1 KATMSDLKQLNS
13 LVSNLESALGVSG
26 GSGGGGGASV
36 AAFDSS
42 VGARLTEFDNASR
55 QVGGDVAELSPIVLD
70 AFAALRSVLVE
81 ASNRPSR
88 PNDAELQRLLE
99 PLSRRLQKVDE
110 FRNSK
115 RASAQFNHLSA
126 VAESI
131 GALGWVAQPEKPAPF
146 VESLRDAGV
155 FYSNR
160 VLKEAKDGKAGGEAG
175 AAWAKAWTA
184 VINSMIAYVKENHL
198 TGLVWGGSGGSS
210 GGTAAAS
217 AEATM
222 ESVLHRLE
230 ALTAKVK
237 SGGAGVKAGSGDDAS
252 SNGFGSVVDRM
263 SAFTAATAALDSADT
278 ADVRKIVDMANMAFQ
293 LLRNLLGQPRPASGG
308 VQSLPTFQQLSQS
321 INQAVE
327 FREANRTS
335 RCFNHLSAVSASLPA
350 FGWVQMSPAPA
361 QFVQDMRESGQ
372 FYTDKIL
379 TEYKRSDTRHVTW
392 AAAWIDLLKEMQAY
406 VKAKHTT
413 GFVFAAGGAAAAPAA
428 APRRRGLAGPL
439 RRLRP
444 AAAAA
449 PASASWWRRRWS
461 RQSGRPVCG
470 D

>member
-1 KATMSDLKQLNS
+1 MSDLKQLNS

-99 PLSRRLQKVDE
+99 PLSRRLQKVE

-146 VESLRDAGV
+146 PTDAGV

-252 SNGFGSVVDRM
+252 SNGFWLRCFDRM

-335 RCFNHLSAVSASLPA
+335 RYFNHLSAVSASLPA
-350 FGWVQMSPAPA
+350 FGWVQPRPVSCRHAR
-361 QFVQDMRESGQ
+361 DLRESGQ

-392 AAAWIDLLKEMQAY
+392 AAAWIDLLKEIRPRKTPPY
-406 VKAKHTT
+406 SCSVLP
-413 GFVFAAGGAAAAPAA
+413 VLAP
-428 APRRRGLAGPL
+428 
-439 RRLRP
+439 RLRP
-444 AAAAA
+444 ACPRRRRAPPPPPPPRPAAPPPPAGGADDGAAKAAALFA
-449 PASASWWRRRWS
+449 EIN
-461 RQSGRPVCG
+461 
-470 D
+470 